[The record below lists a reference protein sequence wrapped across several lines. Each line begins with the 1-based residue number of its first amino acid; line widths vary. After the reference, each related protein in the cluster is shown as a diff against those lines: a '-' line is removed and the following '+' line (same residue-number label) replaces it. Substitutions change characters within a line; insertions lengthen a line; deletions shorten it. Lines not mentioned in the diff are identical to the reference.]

1 MRSKL
6 ARNHSAFSLWVRA
19 GNFLCLS
26 VCVCVLLQVKIIVQG
41 KNIDIY
47 NSRDIFDLTKALFR
61 LIVGQE

>member
-1 MRSKL
+1 
-6 ARNHSAFSLWVRA
+6 VP
-19 GNFLCLS
+19 
-26 VCVCVLLQVKIIVQG
+26 VCVLLQVKIIVQG